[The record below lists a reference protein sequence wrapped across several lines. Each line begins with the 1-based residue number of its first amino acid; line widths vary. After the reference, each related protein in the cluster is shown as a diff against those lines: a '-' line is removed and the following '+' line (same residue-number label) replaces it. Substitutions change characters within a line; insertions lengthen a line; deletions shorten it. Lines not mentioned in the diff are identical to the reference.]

1 MSAVR
6 ILSARFEGCSRKWA
20 VAGLWNNVI
29 QYVPSRP
36 SRARELK
43 LPGEAAR
50 DDGFRRLTSNAQ
62 DPMDITLAGTV
73 LCSDGTRSVD
83 GAPVGPGNL
92 AIGEVPGVVSREYV
106 GADRTA
112 AENVRY
118 HHGTMTFEAARIFA
132 SESLAASYALVGHR
146 SEPLTGELKYGS
158 ETIYA
163 NAGVTNKRLG
173 LNGRCVTVIYTIEG

>member
-1 MSAVR
+1 MR
-6 ILSARFEGCSRKWA
+6 
-20 VAGLWNNVI
+20 
-29 QYVPSRP
+29 
-36 SRARELK
+36 RARELK

-50 DDGFRRLTSNAQ
+50 DDGFRRLTPNAPE
-62 DPMDITLAGTV
+62 PMDITLAGTV

-92 AIGEVPGVVSREYV
+92 AISEVPGVVSREYV

-112 AENVRY
+112 AENVRC